1 MGQVCICHY
10 VLQRGKESTTTRMFL
25 KCSSSKTFCIA
36 MASGSYGTFNLHHW
50 IDLSKSNQWF
60 PIYYYLAIL
69 CNLFGMVSRDPCKW
83 LSDLQLGDEE
93 VIQWITWCI
102 YSIYIPMI
110 PIPKKFLRT
119 SPSSTTELPPTDS
132 WRTELPMPR
141 TSPAKTPKPRP
152 TSTTTWMPKARQQP
166 LPTDLTKSDPNQC
179 HKNISRIHEN
189 FHLEALILPQ
199 MCLDHLVLAIA
210 ICTSSSLAWLET
222 ASCGNFQPSC
232 SRDVSSFDDLLSH
245 KS

>member
-1 MGQVCICHY
+1 MGQVCTCHY
-10 VLQRGKESTTTRMFL
+10 VLQRCKESTTTRMFL

-110 PIPKKFLRT
+110 PIPII
-119 SPSSTTELPPTDS
+119 PPDFTNDPHWVCQGADS

-141 TSPAKTPKPRP
+141 ASPAKTPKPRP
-152 TSTTTWMPKARQQP
+152 TSTTTWMPKTTP
-166 LPTDLTKSDPNQC
+166 PTNLTQKMSQ
-179 HKNISRIHEN
+179 NISRN
-189 FHLEALILPQ
+189 SWKLPFGSLEIPPQ
-199 MCLDHLVLAIA
+199 CA
-210 ICTSSSLAWLET
+210 
-222 ASCGNFQPSC
+222 
-232 SRDVSSFDDLLSH
+232 
-245 KS
+245 